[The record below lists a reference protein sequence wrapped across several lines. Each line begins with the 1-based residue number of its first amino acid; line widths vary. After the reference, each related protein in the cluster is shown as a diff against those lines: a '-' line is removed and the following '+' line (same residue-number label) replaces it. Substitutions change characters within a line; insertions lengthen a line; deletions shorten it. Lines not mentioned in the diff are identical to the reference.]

1 MIVIKSTLL
10 IGPLNLLFIINYI
23 WIHMQVDMIETNKSQ
38 KVLTQAFQ
46 AKFSNKKEV
55 FRFLS
60 RDCKVYLP
68 HVDSISIWFM
78 RDIVQ
83 GKRNL

>member
-1 MIVIKSTLL
+1 M
-10 IGPLNLLFIINYI
+10 IGPLNLQTIINII
-23 WIHMQVDMIETNKSQ
+23 WIHLQVDMIETNKSQ
-38 KVLTQAFQ
+38 KVLAQAFS

-60 RDCKVYLP
+60 QDCKVYLP
-68 HVDSISIWFM
+68 HVDCISIWFM

>member
-1 MIVIKSTLL
+1 MIKTK
-10 IGPLNLLFIINYI
+10 
-23 WIHMQVDMIETNKSQ
+23 KSQ
-38 KVLTQAFQ
+38 KIFVQAFQ

-60 RDCKVYLP
+60 QDCKVYLP